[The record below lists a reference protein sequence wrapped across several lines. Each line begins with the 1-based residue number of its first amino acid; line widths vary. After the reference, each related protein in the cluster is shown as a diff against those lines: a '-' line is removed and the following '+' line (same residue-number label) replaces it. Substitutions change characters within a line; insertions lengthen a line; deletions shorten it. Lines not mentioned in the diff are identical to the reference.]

1 MVDQHLLIQNLEEKA
16 EELVRKTRKYLP
28 HIGRFCLI
36 STFVEDGFRM
46 VNQWGE
52 QRDYIGNSS
61 VNAACLSK
69 LQNLCGTAAG
79 LSPSCS
85 FSSISSCKSPLH
97 SVLCRES
104 ESKKLALLFSSLFLC
119 KQLATR
125 FFGIQNSQPGER
137 KS

>member
-61 VNAACLSK
+61 AFPAISNQILESVWNCGWFLAVMFVFLNLVVQISASFCVMSRIRVKEACYALFFIIFM
-69 LQNLCGTAAG
+69 QTIGY
-79 LSPSCS
+79 
-85 FSSISSCKSPLH
+85 SILWDPKF
-97 SVLCRES
+97 
-104 ESKKLALLFSSLFLC
+104 LA
-119 KQLATR
+119 R
-125 FFGIQNSQPGER
+125 
-137 KS
+137 

>member
-52 QRDYIGNSS
+52 QRDYIGNSR
-61 VNAACLSK
+61 A
-69 LQNLCGTAAG
+69 
-79 LSPSCS
+79 
-85 FSSISSCKSPLH
+85 H
-97 SVLCRES
+97 
-104 ESKKLALLFSSLFLC
+104 LALFYFYSRIRLELRLVSRRHVRFSQSRRPDF
-119 KQLATR
+119 R
-125 FFGIQNSQPGER
+125 FFLRHEPNS
-137 KS
+137 S

>member
-52 QRDYIGNSS
+52 QRDYIG
-61 VNAACLSK
+61 K
-69 LQNLCGTAAG
+69 TT
-79 LSPSCS
+79 
-85 FSSISSCKSPLH
+85 KY
-97 SVLCRES
+97 
-104 ESKKLALLFSSLFLC
+104 SSLFKMSFRIGLE
-119 KQLATR
+119 LRLVLGGYVR
-125 FFGIQNSQPGER
+125 FSQPRRSNLRLFLRHDPNQSKRSLLRVILHYIYANYWVLDPLGS
-137 KS
+137 KIFG